1 MLRFLSAHRRSLFEA
16 LFARSQPGTAI
27 DQSRDLRIDLFRGL
41 ALWMIFA
48 DHVPGNLVH
57 CFTYQQLGCS
67 SALDIFVFLSG
78 ISSSLAYGRIL
89 SRQGLL
95 SAQLRALRRVGQ
107 IYIGYI
113 LVIVFSFSVVAFSH
127 GIVAADPGFGVFIA
141 APARAFAAALY
152 LYYTPG
158 YIDIL
163 PLYMVLVLI
172 APMIIFGLRR
182 RPGIILGIS
191 AAVWIAATLYPEVN
205 VPHLLPT
212 SVAGVNPFSWQIL
225 FCIGLWA
232 GEHYY
237 AGGRDLRPNPKLA
250 MTCCVIIAVNLVVR
264 VITIV
269 PVAAALHLDHIW
281 LLDIMRAA
289 RDSNNQDSVFRLTH
303 FLAIAYIVAGYAIR
317 PNSGLVRQPA
327 MFPLI
332 WCGQHSLSVFCL
344 GILLSELVTVYF
356 GWQHPGVV
364 DQLTTNVA
372 CAALMIALG
381 WFLNVRKRASRPE
394 LAGGVTR

>member
-1 MLRFLSAHRRSLFEA
+1 MPLFLSAHRRSLFEA
-16 LFARSQPGTAI
+16 LRAGPQAGTAI
-27 DQSRDLRIDLFRGL
+27 AQSRDLRIDLFRGL

-48 DHVPGNLVH
+48 DHVPGNLLH
-57 CFTYQQLGCS
+57 FFTYQQLGCS

-78 ISSSLAYGRIL
+78 ISSSLAYGRSL
-89 SRQGLL
+89 SREGML
-95 SAQLRALRRVGQ
+95 SAQLRAFRRVGQ
-107 IYIGYI
+107 IYIGYL
-113 LVIVFSFSVVAFSH
+113 LVIVFSFSVVAFSR
-127 GIVAADPGFGVFIA
+127 GIVAADPGFGLLIA
-141 APARAFAAALY
+141 TPARAFMAAVY
-152 LYYTPG
+152 LYDTPG
-158 YIDIL
+158 YLDIL

-172 APMIIFGLRR
+172 APTVTFGLRR
-182 RPGIILGIS
+182 RPRVSLGIS
-191 AAVWIAATLYPEVN
+191 AAVWLAATLYPQVN

-237 AGGRDLRPNPKLA
+237 AGGRDFRPNPKVT
-250 MTCCVIIAVNLVVR
+250 MICCVIIAVNLAAR
-264 VITIV
+264 GISIA
-269 PVAAALHLDHIW
+269 PVAASLQLNHVW
-281 LLDIMRAA
+281 LLNMLRAA
-289 RDSNNQDSVFRLTH
+289 RASSNQDTVFRLTH
-303 FLAIAYIVAGYAIR
+303 FLAISYIVAGYGMR
-317 PNSGLVRQPA
+317 PSSAAVRRPA
-327 MFPLI
+327 MLPLI